1 MLREALMKASRLLV
15 VLRKY
20 IAAIGLAALSL
31 GNAFAEDDNVSLLLR
46 DGRIGYVL
54 TNKYWAVYQTPDGTV
69 ECPKG
74 FNLGPR
80 EQFAL
85 LFPDDGTKRTLL
97 ETQLARES
105 EIYHPS
111 TLEEPY
117 PFYEVAGKI
126 ALGLNLDGKNDS
138 NDFSSPDGEQGGDNQ
153 LYRVLGCVLGYR
165 GPDGAFYH
173 FSNVWLQRYGV
184 NRLMIEITDV
194 ESLVNDAD
202 VTVTTYRGLD
212 SLLSDASG
220 KGFIDGGT
228 QRVDARWGK
237 RFIHRFKGKI
247 ADGVLTTD
255 TADLGIPWSEPFNT
269 HTIQWIKDVRFKLR
283 LTPKGAEG
291 LMGGY
296 INVEDWNRRLVRSL
310 STHHSSYGQG
320 SAPSLYRALRR
331 VADAYPDPETGENT
345 AVSAAAELR
354 FTQVYILH
362 PEPEDMI
369 QKVASEADDIEIKAR
384 LR

>member
-1 MLREALMKASRLLV
+1 VKAGRPLTISRV
-15 VLRKY
+15 FV
-20 IAAIGLAALSL
+20 AAISLALCGVGSAIAGDS
-31 GNAFAEDDNVSLLLR
+31 GAAAVLR

-54 TNKYWAVYQTPDGTV
+54 TNKYWAVYQTPDGTA
-69 ECPKG
+69 ECPLG
-74 FNLGPR
+74 FNTGPR

-105 EIYHPS
+105 EIYHPGIS
-111 TLEEPY
+111 EEPY
-117 PFYEVAGKI
+117 PFHEVAGNTAI
-126 ALGLNLDGKNDS
+126 GLDLDGKVDA
-138 NDFSSPDGEQGGDNQ
+138 NDFTSPDGDQGIDNQ
-153 LYRVLGCVLGYR
+153 LYRALGCVVGYR

-194 ESLVNDAD
+194 DSLADDDD

-220 KGFIDGGT
+220 KGFVVGGT

-237 RFIHRFKGKI
+237 RFIQKFKGRI
-247 ADGVLTTD
+247 IDGILTTD

-269 HTIQWIKDVRFKLR
+269 HTIQWMKDVRFNLR
-283 LTPKGAEG
+283 LTPERAEG

-296 INVEDWNRRLVRSL
+296 VDVDDWHRRLVRSL
-310 STHHSSYGQG
+310 STHHSSYGQS

-331 VADAYPDPETGENT
+331 LADAYPDPETGKNT
-345 AVSAAAELR
+345 AVSAAAELT
-354 FTQVYILH
+354 FTQVYIMH
-362 PEPEDMI
+362 PEPDVET
-369 QKVASEADDIEIKAR
+369 QEVASEEPDFEMR
-384 LR
+384 VGLR